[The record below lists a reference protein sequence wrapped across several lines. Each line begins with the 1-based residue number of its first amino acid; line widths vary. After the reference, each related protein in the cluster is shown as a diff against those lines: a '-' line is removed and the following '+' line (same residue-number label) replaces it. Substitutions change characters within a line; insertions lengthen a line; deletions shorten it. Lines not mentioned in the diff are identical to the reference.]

1 MLLSLRCLCAALLD
15 RVTTLVLSRRLDGR
29 HVVFGKIVEGMD
41 VVKKIETTPTHPG
54 DKPKSDVTIAKSGV
68 VA

>member
-1 MLLSLRCLCAALLD
+1 
-15 RVTTLVLSRRLDGR
+15 
-29 HVVFGKIVEGMD
+29 VVFGRIIEGMD